1 MYETMPLGRTCMYDS
16 GYHLSK
22 GYYYMRETM
31 PLGRTYMYNS
41 ENRLSMSFTCV
52 ILVALASHRILM
64 GLPIQSDNDQSIEG
78 GGKGR
83 DGTK

>member
-1 MYETMPLGRTCMYDS
+1 MYDS

-41 ENRLSMSFTCV
+41 ENRLSMCFTCV